1 VSKSIPLVRVAVLR
15 PIIDLLLKVD
25 ADARALL
32 READIPVGTLARE
45 ESLMPLYQAIRFIE
59 LAARREGMEYL
70 GLSAG
75 LRASIESLGVFG
87 RILRGATTLAD
98 ALARLFAATAAFNSG
113 GRWWLVP
120 DGDRVRL
127 CHHLVEPTDR
137 AYRQADQYTLG
148 MIITLVRLAG
158 GRAWTPDEIQL
169 QAPGAGDHLA
179 HGPLERVPVRFD
191 QKAMVLTFPRALLAR
206 RLRPAPGATPDLAEV
221 DHWFASAPAQDFV
234 RSVQQVIAHL
244 MPTSGQLRIGTVA
257 NALGISVRT
266 LQRKFAEHGLC
277 FEGLS
282 RTERLRCAA
291 DLLARTDCRVLDI
304 ALDLGYSD
312 HAHFTRAF
320 RRWTGV
326 APLAYRRAFRGR
338 VAEHARA
345 ATVDAEPMLALGATP

>member
-1 VSKSIPLVRVAVLR
+1 MSKSIPLVRVAVLR
-15 PIIDLLLKVD
+15 PVIDLLLKVD
-25 ADARALL
+25 ADVRALL
-32 READIPVGTLARE
+32 READMPVGILARE
-45 ESLMPLYQAIRFIE
+45 ESLMPLHQAIRFIE

-75 LRASIESLGVFG
+75 LRASIESLGTFG
-87 RILRGATTLAD
+87 RILRGAATLEEG
-98 ALARLFAATAAFNSG
+98 LARLFAVNAAFNSG
-113 GRWWLVP
+113 ERWWLVP

-127 CHHLVEPTDR
+127 CHHLVEPIDR

-169 QAPGAGDHLA
+169 QAPGSGDHLA
-179 HGPLERVPVRFD
+179 YGPLERVPVRFD
-191 QKAMVLTFPRALLAR
+191 QKAMVLTFPSALLAR
-206 RLRPAPGATPDLAEV
+206 RLRPAPDATPDRAEV
-221 DHWFASAPAQDFV
+221 DHWFASAPAKDFV
-234 RSVQQVIAHL
+234 RSVQQVIASL

-257 NALGISVRT
+257 NALCMSVRT
-266 LQRKFAEHGLC
+266 LQRQFAEHGLC
-277 FEGLS
+277 FEGLA
-282 RTERLRCAA
+282 RTDRLRCAA

-326 APLAYRRAFRGR
+326 APLAYRRACRNR
-338 VAEHARA
+338 VAEHIQE
-345 ATVDAEPMLALGATP
+345 TTIDVEPVLALGATP